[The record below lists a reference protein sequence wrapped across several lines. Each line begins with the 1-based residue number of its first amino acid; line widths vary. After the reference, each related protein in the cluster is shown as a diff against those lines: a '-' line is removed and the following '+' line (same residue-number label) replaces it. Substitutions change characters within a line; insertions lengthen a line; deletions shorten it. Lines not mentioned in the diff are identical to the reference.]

1 MNSLNRMS
9 KVAFILVVVLFLAA
23 CATSGKQDAK
33 NSLSNYAQG
42 DYGQVATNCESDL
55 GLLDPETGAQLV
67 VEPIPDQ
74 VLLQLEAA
82 EALRL
87 SGEHERSLAHYDAVE
102 ILFRDEDTEGIATS
116 ASENFVAVIWNDTA
130 KSYEP
135 TPVERVL
142 ANYYK
147 ATSYWTM
154 GNKDGARVEFN
165 RASDRAQRAL
175 ERYQSEFKEAQAAAD
190 TDGAKAMASH
200 DATMNRHFPDAQ
212 DWSVYSDFQNPAVL
226 YVNAL
231 FYQAEGENA
240 RARDTMRQVRVKTGK
255 NTVVD
260 SDFLSL
266 DQNRSLTAGGN
277 FVWVLFEAGRSSY
290 LIEKRADLP
299 IPTGSSVILVSIALP
314 TVESRHQEISVGNTT
329 FNGDSVDFVVLA
341 DSEKLIKTELSMR
354 YPGILTRSVISATVK
369 GAAQAAAAEQNAWLG
384 LGVTLLSAQSTKAD
398 TRMWGMIPNQ
408 WLLAKIAVSSGGVL
422 QMPWGEG
429 QVEEIVVP
437 DGESSLIL
445 VKQPTMAAQPS
456 YSIVKI

>member
-1 MNSLNRMS
+1 MTNSNRTAKTACVFFAVS
-9 KVAFILVVVLFLAA
+9 FLAA
-23 CATSGKQDAK
+23 CATLGKQDAK
-33 NSLSNYAQG
+33 NSLANYAQG
-42 DYGQVATNCESDL
+42 DYVQVATNSESDL

-67 VEPIPDQ
+67 VEPISDQ

-87 SGEHERSLAHYDAVE
+87 SGDYERSLQHYDAVE
-102 ILFRDEDTEGIATS
+102 VLFQDEDTEGIATG
-116 ASENFVAVIWNDTA
+116 ASENIFAVVWNDTA

-147 ATSYWTM
+147 ATSYWAM
-154 GNKDGARVEFN
+154 GNEDGARVEFN

-175 ERYQSEFKEAQAAAD
+175 DRYQSEFKEAQAAAD
-190 TDGAKAMASH
+190 SDGAKARASH
-200 DATMNRHFPDAQ
+200 DSTMDEHFPEAQ

-231 FYQAEGENA
+231 FYQAQGENA

-255 NTVVD
+255 NAVVD

-266 DQNRSLTAGGN
+266 DKKRSLIADGN
-277 FVWVLFEAGRSSY
+277 YVWVLLEAGRSSY

-299 IPTGSSVILVSIALP
+299 IPTDSGVILVSIALP
-314 TVESRHQEISVGNTT
+314 TVESRRQEISVANTT
-329 FNGDSVDFVVLA
+329 FNGDVVDFVVLA
-341 DSEKLIKTELSMR
+341 DSEQLIKTELSMR

-369 GAAQAAAAEQNAWLG
+369 GAAQAAAAEENVWLG
-384 LGVTLLSAQSTKAD
+384 LGATLLSAQSTKAD

-408 WLLAKIAVSSGGVL
+408 WLVAKIPVSSGGVL